1 MKVLTFNQTSKQL
14 ELYESTLL
22 DVFQTIESDKV
33 VSVIFIED
41 SQMIQMN
48 HTYRQLL
55 KTTDV
60 LTFPSDDTM
69 FETIGDI
76 FINIDKVVEQAQAY
90 GHSEKREVAFLA
102 VHGYLHILGFDH
114 HNDVDEKNMIL
125 AQEDILKRAGLERI

>member
-1 MKVLTFNQTSKQL
+1 MKVLIFNQTNKQL

-22 DVFQTIESDKV
+22 HVFSCIESDKV
-33 VSVIFIED
+33 VSVIFIND
-41 SQMIQMN
+41 PQMIEMN
-48 HTYRQLL
+48 HTYRHLL

-102 VHGYLHILGFDH
+102 IHGYLHILGFDH
-114 HNDVDEKNMIL
+114 HNDIDEKNMIL

>member
-76 FINIDKVVEQAQAY
+76 FINIDKVVEQAQTY

>member
-14 ELYESTLL
+14 ELYEHTLL
-22 DVFQTIESDKV
+22 DVFQTIESDQV
-33 VSVIFIED
+33 VSVIFIDDLE
-41 SQMIQMN
+41 MIEMN

-60 LTFPSDDTM
+60 LTFPSDNAM

-76 FINIDKVVEQAQAY
+76 FINVDKVVEQAQAY

-114 HNDVDEKNMIL
+114 HNDIDEKNMIL
-125 AQEDILKRAGLERI
+125 AQEEILKRAGLERI

>member
-14 ELYESTLL
+14 ELYEHTLL

-33 VSVIFIED
+33 VSVIFID
-41 SQMIQMN
+41 DPQMIEMN

-60 LTFPSDDTM
+60 LTFPSNDAM

-76 FINIDKVVEQAQAY
+76 FINVDKVVEQAQAY

-114 HNDVDEKNMIL
+114 HNDIDEKNMIL

>member
-1 MKVLTFNQTSKQL
+1 MKVLTFNQTNKQL

-33 VSVIFIED
+33 VSVIFIDD

-60 LTFPSDDTM
+60 LTFPSDDSM

-114 HNDVDEKNMIL
+114 HNDIDEKNMIL

>member
-14 ELYESTLL
+14 ELYEHTLL
-22 DVFQTIESDKV
+22 KVFQTIESNQV
-33 VSVIFIED
+33 VSVIFIDDLE
-41 SQMIQMN
+41 MIQMN

-60 LTFPSDDTM
+60 LTFPSNDTT

-76 FINIDKVVEQAQAY
+76 FINIDKVFEQAQAY

-114 HNDVDEKNMIL
+114 QNDIDEKNMIL
-125 AQEDILKRAGLERI
+125 AQEEILKRAGLERI

>member
-14 ELYESTLL
+14 ELYEHTLL
-22 DVFQTIESDKV
+22 NVFQTIESDQV
-33 VSVIFIED
+33 VSVIFIDDLE
-41 SQMIQMN
+41 MIQMN

-60 LTFPSDDTM
+60 LTFPSNDAT

-76 FINIDKVVEQAQAY
+76 FINVDKVFEQAQAY

-114 HNDVDEKNMIL
+114 QNDIDEKNMIL
-125 AQEDILKRAGLERI
+125 AQEEILKRAGLERI

>member
-14 ELYESTLL
+14 ELYEHTLL
-22 DVFQTIESDKV
+22 NVFQTIESDQV
-33 VSVIFIED
+33 VSVIFIDDLE
-41 SQMIQMN
+41 MIQMN

-60 LTFPSDDTM
+60 LTFPSNDTM

-76 FINIDKVVEQAQAY
+76 FINVDKVVEQAQTY

-114 HNDVDEKNMIL
+114 QNDIDEKNMIL
-125 AQEDILKRAGLERI
+125 AQEEILKRAGLERI